1 MERVSAG
8 RRGAYAG
15 ASEATRAA
23 ARRAAHARAAP
34 QRSCGLARPSGG
46 PGTDRALSADT
57 AEIPKALRSDLHTRT
72 AVWRPSAIVVRES
85 LRRHASP
92 ETFPSDAALH
102 HACDLLRRETAPG
115 AADVPFGGETR
126 GNGAQ
131 RQARSSRAR
140 AIVACSRSSTTSLTP
155 SASSAKPKGTDPMR
169 APRARL
175 AASAAHVRDRIKPCS
190 YLGCAVDHR
199 ADERVGRRIAVA
211 LTADTH
217 DAGGFERHGGLH
229 AAREHDVT
237 GDPVASC
244 DDEYVRGVLA
254 QGRERRTQ
262 RGPCGDGRDAAHAV
276 IGVPHGHPDA
286 LADRPGLDGGALGL
300 SRETLFVLRRAQ
312 VGDCDARTSGGGALA
327 HATRR
332 TEHGGGTRHA
342 AGGGCRPEAPRSP
355 RDRCSLIG
363 RDQEV
368 CRRRRGAGR
377 RTARSSP
384 PRAFAPSGTAP
395 G

>member
-1 MERVSAG
+1 MPGPPRSDPADLPDPRGGPGQIAPCPRTPRRSRKRYALTCTRERRCGGLPRSSSVKVCVGTRVQRPSRATLRCTMRATCCAAKRRPVRLTCPSAV
-8 RRGAYAG
+8 
-15 ASEATRAA
+15 
-23 ARRAAHARAAP
+23 RRAA
-34 QRSCGLARPSGG
+34 
-46 PGTDRALSADT
+46 T
-57 AEIPKALRSDLHTRT
+57 ARSD
-72 AVWRPSAIVVRES
+72 
-85 LRRHASP
+85 
-92 ETFPSDAALH
+92 
-102 HACDLLRRETAPG
+102 RRE
-115 AADVPFGGETR
+115 
-126 GNGAQ
+126 
-131 RQARSSRAR
+131 ARSSRAR